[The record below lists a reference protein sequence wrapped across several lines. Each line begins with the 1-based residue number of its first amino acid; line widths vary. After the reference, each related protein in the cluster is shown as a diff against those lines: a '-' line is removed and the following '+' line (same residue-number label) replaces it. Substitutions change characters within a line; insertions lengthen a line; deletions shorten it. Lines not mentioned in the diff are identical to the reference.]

1 MMQTT
6 GPNMDKQA
14 QQTTHDK
21 VVLFAD
27 VSGSTRLYEVL
38 GDARAF
44 AERPQLAGCGRP
56 GRQTVRP
63 GRLHYGAPRQ

>member
-1 MMQTT
+1 MIQTT
-6 GPNMDKQA
+6 GPNMDEAA
-14 QQTTHDK
+14 QQMMRDK

-44 AERPQLAGCGRP
+44 AAINQCLSLLRRVTETFQGRVVKTI
-56 GRQTVRP
+56 GD
-63 GRLHYGAPRQ
+63 